1 MKPTDFAIQLSNYLA
16 KYLPGQVGSSVN
28 TIRSYRD
35 TFSLFLRY
43 CKDEQGIEPQ
53 KLNLEIITHTL
64 VEQFLLWIEN
74 ERDCKAT
81 TRNNRLAALHG
92 FYRYLQ
98 IESPHMISRCQEI
111 LSVPY
116 KKTQKE
122 VMTYLTLDGIKALL
136 AQPDTSTLLGRRDLA
151 MLSLLYDTGARVQ
164 ELVDLTLGDIRLS
177 SPTVIRLTGKGNKS
191 RLVPIM
197 SPTEKLLQQYLDECG
212 KDISIHRGYPLFCNR
227 VGNKLT
233 RAGVT
238 YILHKYLSQAK
249 ASGEDSIPDKFS
261 PHGLRHSKAM
271 HLLQSGV
278 NLVYIRDLLGHA
290 DVSTT
295 EVYARAD
302 EHFKRKALELA
313 YPSPTPASDSP
324 TTIWQKDDDLMGWL
338 KNLGK

>member
-98 IESPHMISRCQEI
+98 IELPHMISRCQEI

-136 AQPDTSTLLGRRDLA
+136 AQPDTSTLLVFPFA
-151 MLSLLYDTGARVQ
+151 NN
-164 ELVDLTLGDIRLS
+164 
-177 SPTVIRLTGKGNKS
+177 PTI
-191 RLVPIM
+191 
-197 SPTEKLLQQYLDECG
+197 Q
-212 KDISIHRGYPLFCNR
+212 
-227 VGNKLT
+227 
-233 RAGVT
+233 
-238 YILHKYLSQAK
+238 
-249 ASGEDSIPDKFS
+249 
-261 PHGLRHSKAM
+261 
-271 HLLQSGV
+271 
-278 NLVYIRDLLGHA
+278 
-290 DVSTT
+290 
-295 EVYARAD
+295 
-302 EHFKRKALELA
+302 
-313 YPSPTPASDSP
+313 
-324 TTIWQKDDDLMGWL
+324 
-338 KNLGK
+338 